1 MFRVIANTMKFFA
14 VSFLFVAMAFSTAL
28 ATNHNGTS
36 RENGFPFPIRHLS
49 VEKLSRIMRTEA
61 SEVCAGIKIHVQ
73 TCWEELLK
81 AERDRITNAYRN
93 LAHLRRRVT
102 LNDPHQQERGFVVCD
117 VEYAQ
122 SGEVR
127 KALITESLGT
137 DLLMNLYNKDD
148 MSCFALR
155 STVAEIHALPENF
168 EAIPILP
175 EMKIPK
181 GTMEKIAGSDISLGR
196 IEVIM
201 CPGVQ
206 DPDALLAE
214 VEYLVKE
221 TQADGH
227 RLLRVDN
234 FVTSR
239 SHFFETKHPW
249 HRALG
254 NGTVGCNEL
263 LSQASVD
270 SFGDTILFVIPS
282 SHRGGEWRSCLQ
294 MLIADIALQDDVCFV
309 GAYEDPQILND
320 LASGI
325 IQGGS
330 PSSKP
335 MYDVGLDGNGQVVA
349 LSDSGIDID
358 NCYFY
363 DNDQITPKSAIGRVK
378 GPVNPLARKV
388 VQYVSFADDSD
399 YANGHGS
406 KSQNAHKFDS

>member
-1 MFRVIANTMKFFA
+1 MKFFA
-14 VSFLFVAMAFSTAL
+14 AYLLLVGMVLPTVFGSDHADA
-28 ATNHNGTS
+28 S
-36 RENGFPFPIRHLS
+36 RENTFPLPIRHLS
-49 VEKLSRIMRTEA
+49 MEKLERIMRTEA
-61 SEVCAGIKIHVQ
+61 SEVCDRNHIQ
-73 TCWEELLK
+73 TCWDGLLQ
-81 AERDRITNAYRN
+81 AETDRIINSAENST
-93 LAHLRRRVT
+93 HLRRRVT
-102 LNDPHQQERGFVVCD
+102 GNDPQHQEHAFVVCD

-137 DLLMNLYNKDD
+137 NSLMNLYNKDD

-155 STVAEIHALPENF
+155 STLADIRALPENF

-181 GTMEKIAGSDISLGR
+181 GTMEIIAASDISIGR

-206 DPDALLAE
+206 HLDALLGE
-214 VEYLVKE
+214 VEYLVKG
-221 TQADGH
+221 THVGGH
-227 RLLRVDN
+227 RQLRVDN

-239 SHFFETKHPW
+239 SHVVETTHPW

-254 NGTVGCNEL
+254 NGTLDCNGM
-263 LSQASVD
+263 LSQAAVD
-270 SFGDTILFVIPS
+270 SFEDTILFAIPPS
-282 SHRGGEWRSCLQ
+282 SRGGEWRSCLQ

-309 GAYEDPQILND
+309 GAFEDPQILND

-325 IQGGS
+325 IQSGS
-330 PSSKP
+330 PGSKP
-335 MYDVGLDGNGQVVA
+335 MYDVGLDGSGQVVA

-363 DNDQITPKSAIGRVK
+363 DSDQNTPKSPVGTVT
-378 GPVNPLARKV
+378 GPVNPIARKV
-388 VQYVSFADDSD
+388 IQYISFADDSD

-406 KSQNAHKFDS
+406 KSRNSHKFAC